1 MSDLLDAVIPVRP
14 ISILL
19 AEDEPGDRELL
30 EIALARNSSNCKME
44 AVEDGFDA
52 MKYLRREPPFAAAQR
67 PDLIILDLNLPGMDG
82 REILREIK
90 SDANLNTIPVII
102 LSTSYDDG
110 DVIGSYRLGASSYI
124 VKPGNFRDF
133 NTVVRRLQEY
143 WLQSVT
149 LPRRHS

>member
-1 MSDLLDAVIPVRP
+1 MSDLLDAVVPVRP
-14 ISILL
+14 ISILV

-30 EIALARNSSNCKME
+30 EIALARNSPNCKMV

-52 MKYLRREPPFAAAQR
+52 LKYLRREPPFAAAQR
-67 PDLIILDLNLPGMDG
+67 PDLIILDLNLPGKHG
-82 REILREIK
+82 REVLRELK
-90 SDANLNTIPVII
+90 TDENFNSIPVII
-102 LSTSYDDG
+102 LSTSHDDG
-110 DVIGSYRLGASSYI
+110 DVTGSYRLGASSYI

-149 LPRRHS
+149 LPRHHS